1 MSPARKLQ
9 ISDQST
15 LIGPGATTIR
25 PLVDGVRQGHSIH
38 ALAETNPTIRTQP
51 APEQQIFCQTSGSSG
66 QPKVIR
72 RDPISWIRSFDLTV
86 QSFGVGP
93 QDRYA
98 ILGGLGHSLTLF
110 ALFEAL
116 HVGADIVCLSGQRPS
131 RQMEGLQTHR
141 VTVLYATPTQL
152 RLLLTSVQGGLPDLR
167 LIFVGGGMLDNTL
180 RDALKTRF
188 GAALHEFFGASET
201 SFITMTDDDT
211 PEGSVGRAYPG
222 VTLRIGDDLPAMQ
235 TGEIWIRSP
244 YLFAG
249 YATGH
254 SDDTRW
260 QGDYLS
266 IGELG
271 FLDTDGNLFL
281 RGRKSRMV
289 TVSDKN
295 VFPEEIET
303 LLTRHPSIA
312 QIAVLTHPDPQR
324 GHVIEAIIQPNKDAD
339 ISGLEASVRKICKQ
353 AIGTASVPRRIR
365 LIEKMPLL
373 PAGKPDLRAL
383 QQKPQDTG
391 DRTA

>member
-15 LIGPGATTIR
+15 LLGPGATTIR

-38 ALAETNPTIRTQP
+38 ALAETTPSIRTQP
-51 APEQQIFCQTSGSSG
+51 ALEQQIFCQTSGSSG

-72 RDPISWIRSFDLTV
+72 RDPISWIRSFDLTA
-86 QSFGVGP
+86 QRFGVGP
-93 QDRYA
+93 QDCYA

-116 HVGADIVCLSGQRPS
+116 HIGADIVCLSGQRPA
-131 RQMEGLQTHR
+131 RQMEGLQTHK

-152 RLLLTSVQGGLPDLR
+152 RLLLASSQGGLPDLR
-167 LIFVGGGMLDNTL
+167 LIFVGGGMLDKAL
-180 RDALKTRF
+180 RAALKTRF

-201 SFITMTDDDT
+201 SFITMTDDNT

-235 TGEIWIRSP
+235 TGEIWVRSP
-244 YLFAG
+244 YLFTG

-271 FLDTDGNLFL
+271 FLDIDGNLFL

-289 TVSDKN
+289 TVADKN

-303 LLTRHPSIA
+303 LLTRHPAIA
-312 QIAVLTHPDPQR
+312 HIAVLTHPDPQR
-324 GHVIEAIIQPNKDAD
+324 GHVIEAVIQPSKDAN

-353 AIGTASVPRRIR
+353 AIGAASVPRRIR

-373 PAGKPDLRAL
+373 PAGKPDLQTL